1 MRIVI
6 TSLGSYG
13 DVNPYIGLALE
24 LRRRGHVP
32 VIATSEY
39 YRAYVEREG
48 LEFFPIRP
56 EIDPA
61 DTNLVANLM
70 DAFRGTELLFR
81 MLGPTVRESYED
93 LIAAVRGADLLITHP
108 ITFAAPLVAQKLG
121 LPWASTVLAPI
132 SFFSA
137 HDLPVFPPA
146 PWLHNWVAGSPVVSR
161 MLVALANRTSRL
173 WLRPVDQ
180 LREELGLPDRGNPIL
195 DAQHS
200 PDLVLALFS
209 RTLGQPQPDWPK
221 NVRVT
226 GPIFY
231 NGPRESGLAP
241 ELEEFL
247 AAGEPPIVFTL
258 GTAAVAAA
266 GTFYE
271 ESARAVHALGRRAV
285 LLTGGFAAN
294 RPRSALSSDILAID
308 HAPHDRLMPRA
319 AATVHQAGAGTLQ
332 QALRAGRPML
342 IVPHAHDQPDN
353 AYRAEQLG
361 VARIVRPRQYRAQ
374 RVREELAALLN
385 GQYNTR
391 AAEIGSIVRA
401 EEGAVAA
408 CDAIEQTFA
417 SSVTRAGALHTS

>member
-1 MRIVI
+1 
-6 TSLGSYG
+6 
-13 DVNPYIGLALE
+13 
-24 LRRRGHVP
+24 
-32 VIATSEY
+32 
-39 YRAYVEREG
+39 
-48 LEFFPIRP
+48 
-56 EIDPA
+56 
-61 DTNLVANLM
+61 M
-70 DAFRGTELLFR
+70 DAFRGTELLFK
-81 MLGPTVRESYED
+81 LLVPTVRESYED
-93 LIAAVRGADLLITHP
+93 LTAAVRGADLLITHP
-108 ITFAAPLVAQKLG
+108 ITFAGPLVAQRLG

-146 PWLHNWVAGSPVVSR
+146 PWLHGWAAGSPFVSR
-161 MLVALANRTSRL
+161 MLVTMADRTSRR
-173 WLRPVDQ
+173 WLKPVDQ
-180 LREELGLPDRGNPIL
+180 LRAEFGLPDRGNPIL

-200 PDLVLALFS
+200 PHLVLALFS
-209 RTLGQPQPDWPK
+209 RTLAQPQPDWPN

-231 NGPRESGLAP
+231 NGPRESALAA
-241 ELEEFL
+241 ELEDFL

-266 GTFYE
+266 GSFYE
-271 ESARAVHALGRRAV
+271 ESARAMRALGRRGV
-285 LLTGGFAAN
+285 LLTGAFAAN
-294 RPRSALSSDILAID
+294 RPTAMSSDILAID

-353 AYRAEQLG
+353 AVRAQQLG
-361 VARIVRPRQYRAQ
+361 VARIVRPRHYRAQ

-385 GQYNTR
+385 EQYSTH
-391 AAEIGSIVRA
+391 AVKIGDIVRA
-401 EEGAVAA
+401 EDGAVAA

-417 SSVTRAGALHTS
+417 SSRHRIGALQTS